1 MRLSSFRVD
10 MSMTLIDAL
19 FEFTTNASPAA
30 KALDIPGPS
39 AATMSMTTPN
49 QNDRIRIVEAPPIV
63 IVRPGRADIQRHH
76 QA

>member
-1 MRLSSFRVD
+1 MRRSSFRVD

-30 KALDIPGPS
+30 KALGIPGPS
-39 AATMSMTTPN
+39 VATTSMTTPIR
-49 QNDRIRIVEAPPIV
+49 NDRNRIVEAPPIV
-63 IVRPGRADIQRHH
+63 IVRPGRTDIQR